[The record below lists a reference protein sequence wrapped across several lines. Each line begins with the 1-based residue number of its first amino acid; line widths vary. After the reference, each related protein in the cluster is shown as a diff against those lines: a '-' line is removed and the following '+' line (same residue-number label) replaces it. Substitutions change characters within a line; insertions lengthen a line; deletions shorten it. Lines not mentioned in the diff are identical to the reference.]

1 MLIVRTVIWVL
12 ALVALIAFSL
22 ANWEREL
29 TVTVWPGIL
38 MDTNVP
44 KLVIVVYLLG
54 LIPMWLVARASRWRK
69 ERRIQTLEAQ
79 LGRAAENDRAEVQ
92 DALARK
98 EAEKAIFDAEAS
110 GASTYKPTSRS

>member
-1 MLIVRTVIWVL
+1 MLVVRTVIWVL

-22 ANWEREL
+22 ANWDVDL
-29 TVTVWPGIL
+29 TVQVWPTIV

-54 LIPMWLVARASRWRK
+54 LIPMWLIARAVQWRK
-69 ERRIQTLEAQ
+69 NRRIAQLEAQ
-79 LGRAAENDRAEVQ
+79 LGRAAEEDRAQVQ

-98 EAEKAIFDAEAS
+98 DAERAIFDAEAS
-110 GASTYKPTSRS
+110 GASTFTPKPKS

>member
-1 MLIVRTVIWVL
+1 MLIVRTVLWVL

-22 ANWEREL
+22 ANWDVDL
-29 TVTVWPGIL
+29 TVKVWPTIV

-54 LIPMWLVARASRWRK
+54 VVPMWLLARAVRWRK
-69 ERRIQTLEAQ
+69 DRRITTLEAQ

-92 DALARK
+92 NALARK
-98 EAEKAIFDAEAS
+98 DAERAIFDAEAS
-110 GASTYKPTSRS
+110 GASTYTPTPRK